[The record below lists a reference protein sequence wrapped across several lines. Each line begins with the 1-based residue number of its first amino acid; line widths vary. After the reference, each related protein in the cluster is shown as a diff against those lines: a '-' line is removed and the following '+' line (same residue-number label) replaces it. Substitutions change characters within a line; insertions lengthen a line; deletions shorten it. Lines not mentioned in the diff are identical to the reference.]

1 MVRLGGGGKNETALS
16 ITLSNA
22 ASRIIMRAR
31 RQGTKRTKE
40 HEGFVCLKY
49 SPLYNPLTL
58 WPRRQEARDHNP
70 SKFHFRVTAVNRRQL
85 SRRVLKIV

>member
-1 MVRLGGGGKNETALS
+1 MVRLRGGGKNETALS

-31 RQGTKRTKE
+31 RQGTKGTKE

-49 SPLYNPLTL
+49 SPLYNPLSPL
-58 WPRRQEARDHNP
+58 AGEEL
-70 SKFHFRVTAVNRRQL
+70 KKLVTITFLDVF
-85 SRRVLKIV
+85 